1 MDFEQPPPYPG
12 PGPSAPGYPA
22 PGYPTQGPP
31 PPGYPAQGPPPPG
44 YPAQGPPPPGYPAQG
59 PLPPGYPTQ
68 GYQSLG
74 NPAYTKQPN
83 PAYPNFHPG
92 AGDPYAPQPGYQ
104 GYAVAPHPQYGW
116 QNAPPVAPVYAESPK
131 NTVHL
136 VDDGRRGGS
145 GESCYLAGC
154 LAFLCCCTLFPL

>member
-22 PGYPTQGPP
+22 PGYP
-31 PPGYPAQGPPPPG
+31 AQGPPPPG
-44 YPAQGPPPPGYPAQG
+44 YPAQGPPPPGYPTQG
-59 PLPPGYPTQ
+59 PPPPGYPAQ

-74 NPAYTKQPN
+74 DPAYTKQPN

-104 GYAVAPHPQYGW
+104 GYAAAPHPQYGW
-116 QNAPPVAPVYAESPK
+116 QNAPPGAPVYAESPK

-136 VDDGRRGGS
+136 VEDGRRGGS

-154 LAFLCCCTLFPL
+154 LAFLCCCSLFPL